1 MLANLFAR
9 HERDVER
16 VVRILLGLALVC
28 IAFVGTQTKWGL
40 FGVMLLAMRLAGTC
54 DSTP

>member
-28 IAFVGTQTKWGL
+28 FAFVGTQTKWGL
-40 FGVMLLAMRLAGTC
+40 FGVMLLAMRWAGTC